1 MSQICRSASELGDDQ
16 FVAAMEELAMPKEAF
31 RHRDHIR
38 LAWLYL
44 QRSNDAEASDRFS
57 RTVRRF
63 AAHHGVSEK
72 YHHTITL
79 VWMRLIAASAM
90 LTPHLDFNEFT
101 AAHPFLLDVKLPW
114 VFYSSER
121 LASAEARTGWSA
133 PDLHPLPRPG
143 GADGLPLAFCDGI
156 LRMPPKS

>member
-1 MSQICRSASELGDDQ
+1 MNEITSGASELSDDQ
-16 FVAAMEELAMPKEAF
+16 FVAAMEGLAVPKEAF

-44 QRSNDAEASDRFS
+44 QRSNAEEAGERFS
-57 RTVRRF
+57 VTVRRF
-63 AAHHGVSEK
+63 AVHHGVPEK

-79 VWMRLIAASAM
+79 AWMRLIAASAI
-90 LTPHLDFNEFT
+90 LTPHLDFNEFV

-114 VFYSSER
+114 AFYSSER

-133 PDLHPLPRPG
+133 PDLHPVP
-143 GADGLPLAFCDGI
+143 
-156 LRMPPKS
+156 